1 MPLSTIGD
9 RRKDLF
15 DKLLE
20 LRAYDAAALTATAN
34 GTALSID
41 ATKIIAYEAICNIAA
56 YTGYDAGTAEWALK
70 IEVSADDSTYVAVT
84 PDTVIDGTA
93 QELRFALSGA
103 AVNDVVADAIYV
115 RVVATKTGSPG
126 NLTFGAYLSPV

>member
-1 MPLSTIGD
+1 MPPSTVAD
-9 RRKDLF
+9 RRKMLL
-15 DKLLE
+15 DKELE
-20 LRAYDAAALTATAN
+20 LRAYTAAALSASTN
-34 GTALSID
+34 GAALAID
-41 ATKIIAYEAICNIAA
+41 ATKIIAYEAICQIAA

-70 IEVSADDSTYVAVT
+70 IEVSDDDSTYVAATKDV
-84 PDTVIDGTA
+84 VIDGTA

-126 NLTFGAYLSPV
+126 NLTFGAYLSPA